1 MSSIPLINID
11 HIDSIKRTFEK
22 HISADR
28 LESYRLPVKD
38 HRTTVTVGLSGGADS
53 SVLALFAAVYLAPH
67 YPNIH
72 YIFTDT
78 KAEPTSCNDTLDA
91 IERFT
96 GIRIKRLIPEKGL
109 FELIDHYNGFLP
121 NAQKRWCTRE
131 LKIDPLINFMESI
144 KNEFGFIS
152 LAGIRYDEANREG
165 IQFQYNMENNSA
177 AFPFIDLGIT
187 KKMVFSVLENSIG
200 IPAAYHYK
208 SRSGCVSCFF
218 QRGQEAIGML
228 LNDPASFAKT
238 EAAEKLNDTD
248 IARWNNS
255 PQTLS
260 EAGIRGYYPVPAFI
274 DIRKPNT
281 FQSKAPGKIKEK
293 LDKNTEDLFITELE
307 PVEQSE
313 DVFAAFALYVDSAI
327 SLFGGREFSSGCYW
341 QEFITVSTS
350 LNGIKTSLGT
360 YYQYKKT
367 TPLPLYTVDDMQIV
381 IVQIRFPKSV
391 IDTAP
396 PSKGSYTWKPNIAYK
411 QLRHLAMHCI
421 STLQYADLVRRMKHA
436 IGAVKRAQNEDA
448 LMDAMA
454 NLDEIHDAYHQSPK
468 PTGKL
473 LWEGLYVPT
482 ETIQKQVQLQLAG
495 VSIESDIKRARE
507 DLEYDEVPTAC
518 LACSI

>member
-11 HIDSIKRTFEK
+11 HIDSIKRIFEK

-78 KAEPTSCNDTLDA
+78 KAEPKSCNDTLDA

-131 LKIDPLINFMESI
+131 LKIDPLIKYMGSI
-144 KNEFGFIS
+144 KNEFGYVS

-165 IQFQYNMENNSA
+165 IQFQYSMENTSA
-177 AFPFIDLGIT
+177 AFPFIELGMT
-187 KKMVFSVLENSIG
+187 KKIVFDVLSNTIG
-200 IPAAYHYK
+200 IPQSYRYK
-208 SRSGCVSCFF
+208 SRSGCFSCFF
-218 QRGQEAIGML
+218 SRSQETIGML
-228 LNDPASFAKT
+228 LNDPISFAKT
-238 EAAEKLNDTD
+238 EAAEKLDDVDN
-248 IARWNNS
+248 ARWNN
-255 PQTLS
+255 PPETLS
-260 EAGIRGYYPVPAFI
+260 DVGINGYYPVPAFV
-274 DIRKPNT
+274 DIRKPRSI
-281 FQSKAPGKIKEK
+281 QSKAPEKIKEK
-293 LDKNTEDLFITELE
+293 RDKNTEDLFSTELE
-307 PVEQSE
+307 PVEQGD

-327 SLFGGREFSSGCYW
+327 GLFGGREFSSGCYW

-367 TPLPLYTVDDMQIV
+367 TPLPLYSVEDMQIV
-381 IVQIRFPKSV
+381 IVQIRFQKGV

-421 STLQYADLVRRMKHA
+421 STLQYVDLVRRVKDA

-448 LMDAMA
+448 AMDAMA
-454 NLDEIHDAYHQSPK
+454 NLDEIHEAYHQSPK
-468 PTGKL
+468 PTGRL
-473 LWEGLYVPT
+473 MWEGLYVPT

-495 VSIESDIKRARE
+495 VSIETDIKRARE
-507 DLEYDEVPTAC
+507 NLEYDEVPTAC